1 MNARAEIERRRR
13 ARRRALQA
21 LYQWQIKGQEDT
33 ARALIGQFLEH
44 QDFSQVDQAY
54 FEALVRGVLGSVDAY
69 DRALEPFLDRPMAE
83 IDQMERVI
91 LRLAAFE
98 LLEQPDLPFRVVLDE
113 AIELSHRF
121 GAEQGHTFING
132 VLDKAA
138 RAWRSEEADDSGRA
152 KR

>member
-1 MNARAEIERRRR
+1 MNAREEIERRRR

-21 LYQWQIKGQEDT
+21 LYQWQIKGREDV
-33 ARALIGQFLEH
+33 ADALVDQFLEH

-54 FEALVRGVLGSVDAY
+54 FEALVRGVLESVDAF
-69 DRALEPFLDRPMAE
+69 DQALAPFLDRPMAE

-91 LRLAAFE
+91 LRLATFE
-98 LLEQPDLPFRVVLDE
+98 LLEQPDLPFRVILDE

-121 GAEQGHTFING
+121 GAEQGHAFING

-138 RAWRSEEADDSGRA
+138 RAWRSEETGDS
-152 KR
+152 

>member
-1 MNARAEIERRRR
+1 MNTQPVVQERQR

-21 LYQWQIKGQEDT
+21 IYQWQIKSQTESADD
-33 ARALIGQFLEH
+33 LIDQFLSH

-54 FEALVRGVLGSVDAY
+54 FETLVRGILSSAADF
-69 DRALEPFLDRPMAE
+69 DQRLEPFMDRPMGE
-83 IDQMERVI
+83 VDQMERVI
-91 LRLAAFE
+91 LRLGAFE
-98 LLEQPDLPFRVVLDE
+98 LLECPELPFRIVLDE

-138 RAWRSEEADDSGRA
+138 REWRAGEFS
-152 KR
+152 